1 LIEAANAT
9 VNATVK
15 ITELQKDILK
25 KMKENPTITIS
36 ELAKTLNV
44 NYTTITRNISKLRE
58 IGFIERLGS
67 DKSGTW
73 VVIDK

>member
-1 LIEAANAT
+1 
-9 VNATVK
+9 
-15 ITELQKDILK
+15 
-25 KMKENPTITIS
+25 MKENPTITIS

-44 NYTTITRNISKLRE
+44 NYTTITRNISKLRGNE
-58 IGFIERLGS
+58 FVERLGS